1 MFDIISWIRETIFR
15 RPSLTKNTAWEE
27 LSEKQTTKMGYFLL
41 VCMFFAIISTAQWTI
56 LVIKDIPDKPLQVP
70 NCVTA
75 VLNAFDINNTSYNI
89 YQRYSPNYSSYGWY
103 NDCTLISSKP
113 TFDLFREYETLRSP
127 YEQLQSYSNNLSRL
141 QSEKSNSQYRQNNS
155 REDYNTALNE
165 KMAQE
170 WVGIYNGQQ
179 IQEDITTSRDQIVSI
194 DTQITLLQKNIE
206 NLRAQYAWEVATLK
220 AKQIDAEWAYK
231 KTYLAYEMTIAI
243 LSLIFSGSVFII
255 FYRLYVRRKI
265 ENSPHTIIFSVATFA
280 YGLVLLQILFL
291 FLWKIIPHTFLE
303 WLLGWISVFT
313 PLLYLVQ
320 FLWPVIIVAIF
331 GYLVYRIQ
339 KRLYS
344 SQNVLKRFVMD
355 KKCPSCGNAVDM
367 LKPFCP
373 LCAHEIHAHC
383 GECHEL
389 TMKWMPYCSNCGA
402 TLPKEN
408 EIYRSNMHTLHVE
421 LSNELD
427 KIPLEGISGVKFTS
441 LDGASFTSKRETVIR
456 LTIYVTNK
464 LQKASFDPGEF
475 TPYFDKIIAQI
486 NQKNISQ
493 SELDRVLWKIRSWN
507 KSWWHVEFIHK

>member
-1 MFDIISWIRETIFR
+1 
-15 RPSLTKNTAWEE
+15 
-27 LSEKQTTKMGYFLL
+27 
-41 VCMFFAIISTAQWTI
+41 
-56 LVIKDIPDKPLQVP
+56 
-70 NCVTA
+70 
-75 VLNAFDINNTSYNI
+75 
-89 YQRYSPNYSSYGWY
+89 
-103 NDCTLISSKP
+103 
-113 TFDLFREYETLRSP
+113 
-127 YEQLQSYSNNLSRL
+127 
-141 QSEKSNSQYRQNNS
+141 
-155 REDYNTALNE
+155 
-165 KMAQE
+165 
-170 WVGIYNGQQ
+170 
-179 IQEDITTSRDQIVSI
+179 
-194 DTQITLLQKNIE
+194 
-206 NLRAQYAWEVATLK
+206 
-220 AKQIDAEWAYK
+220 
-231 KTYLAYEMTIAI
+231 MTIAI

-389 TMKWMPYCSNCGA
+389 TMK
-402 TLPKEN
+402 
-408 EIYRSNMHTLHVE
+408 
-421 LSNELD
+421 
-427 KIPLEGISGVKFTS
+427 
-441 LDGASFTSKRETVIR
+441 
-456 LTIYVTNK
+456 
-464 LQKASFDPGEF
+464 
-475 TPYFDKIIAQI
+475 
-486 NQKNISQ
+486 
-493 SELDRVLWKIRSWN
+493 
-507 KSWWHVEFIHK
+507 